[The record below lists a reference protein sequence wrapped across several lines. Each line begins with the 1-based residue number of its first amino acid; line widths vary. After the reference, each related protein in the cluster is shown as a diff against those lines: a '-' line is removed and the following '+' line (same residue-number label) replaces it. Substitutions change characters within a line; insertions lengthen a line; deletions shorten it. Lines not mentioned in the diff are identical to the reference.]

1 MIKIDSCEII
11 RDLLPGYTD
20 EILSETSTNAVSGHL
35 ETCEECR
42 QIYLNMKE
50 DPDTEITPKEK
61 IAVDGLKKVR
71 QRTMRLKLITGSV
84 IGLLTLSLLSIFIV
98 FFVMGSPVA
107 THAITAD
114 EILYD
119 EETGCLVI
127 NGTVNFASCRVS
139 SVIWEQSE
147 EDSNAVNIIVYTAEI
162 LPFQKEQQNF
172 TISIPDMAGKKAYFA
187 CPDYDRFE
195 IYNWKHYHWETL
207 AKLENEIYE
216 NFPELDRTK
225 DALNYTGGIES
236 VNGIDGICY
245 CVDSV
250 IGEDATY
257 WCVNDTLI
265 TNGEFESHPFEIWI
279 SLEEPHQIYI
289 YDYQT
294 GKYTE
299 DHSVITNN

>member
-20 EILSETSTNAVSGHL
+20 EILSETSTSAVSGHL

-50 DPDTEITPKEK
+50 DPETEITPKEK
-61 IAVDGLKKVR
+61 IAVDGMKKVR

-119 EETGCLVI
+119 EGTGCLVI

-139 SVIWEQSE
+139 SVVWEQSE
-147 EDSNAVNIIVYTAEI
+147 EDINAVNIIVYAAEI
-162 LPFQKEQQNF
+162 LPFQREQQTF

-187 CPDYDRFE
+187 CPDYDRCE
-195 IYNWKHYHWETL
+195 IYNWKHYHWELL
-207 AKLENEIYE
+207 AELE
-216 NFPELDRTK
+216 
-225 DALNYTGGIES
+225 
-236 VNGIDGICY
+236 
-245 CVDSV
+245 
-250 IGEDATY
+250 
-257 WCVNDTLI
+257 
-265 TNGEFESHPFEIWI
+265 
-279 SLEEPHQIYI
+279 
-289 YDYQT
+289 
-294 GKYTE
+294 
-299 DHSVITNN
+299 